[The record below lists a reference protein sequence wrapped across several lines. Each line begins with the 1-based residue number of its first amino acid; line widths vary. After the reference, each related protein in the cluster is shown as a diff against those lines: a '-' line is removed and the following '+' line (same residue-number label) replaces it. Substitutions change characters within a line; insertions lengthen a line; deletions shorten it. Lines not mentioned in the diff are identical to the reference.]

1 MLSRLSRWHSYSGE
15 NKSPLAISTM
25 FAALRCLLM
34 VIFAVK
40 AICMTNIAGGAPISA
55 SKPIN
60 INKTVNSVNTS
71 KPIAVEAVT
80 IDHKVK
86 TNEKVLKI
94 AVVTWNLAE
103 KSPTLN
109 DCAFIRNL
117 TKHDVVV
124 LGLQECEDV
133 RPRRTE
139 GRRSRKWRQLRN
151 TIIPKRSF
159 ECLGEHKLGG
169 IQLAI
174 YINKAASKLI
184 EGVQTIEVACGVGNV
199 LTNKGAVCMLLRFR
213 NQRTVAFINAH
224 LAAHQSKVIQHQ

>member
-1 MLSRLSRWHSYSGE
+1 ML
-15 NKSPLAISTM
+15 T
-25 FAALRCLLM
+25 ALRCILM
-34 VIFAVK
+34 AILAVNVICIV
-40 AICMTNIAGGAPISA
+40 NIAGSVAISA
-55 SKPIN
+55 SIPIN
-60 INKTVNSVNTS
+60 INETLSSAINTS
-71 KPIAVEAVT
+71 HPIAAEAAAVDNIIRT
-80 IDHKVK
+80 H
-86 TNEKVLKI
+86 EKELKI
-94 AVVTWNLAE
+94 AVMTWNLAE

-117 TKHDVVV
+117 TKYDVIV

-139 GRRSRKWRQLRN
+139 GRRSRKWRELRN
-151 TIIPKRSF
+151 TIIPKRNF

-174 YINKAASKLI
+174 YVNKAASKLI

-213 NQRTVAFINAH
+213 NQRTIAFINAH
-224 LAAHQSKVIQHQ
+224 LAAHQNMVR